1 MDPRLLTLCIGNF
14 VIGTGAMIV
23 TGMLNDIAADFGL
36 RAATAGQLVSVF
48 ALATCVGAPLFA
60 TLGSRIDRRLLL
72 AGSLLVYALLH
83 AAAAFAP
90 SFGALLG
97 VRFFTAIGAAIFT
110 PQAAATLPLLV
121 SPDKRGRAVAF
132 VFLGWSVASVVGVP
146 LGTFIAST
154 LGWRVSMALVAVVA
168 AAVAVAVW
176 RVLPQ
181 RLFVEPV
188 GRAAWGAVLRHRPIM
203 LVVAATMIQ
212 SAGMF
217 TTYTYIAPM
226 MRDVHGISG
235 GALSLMFLAYGA
247 CGVFGNVMAASRMDR
262 ITPGRIVQVA
272 LATSLAAMVLWPL
285 AGLHTAALVLLYM
298 LWGVGGFATN
308 SAQQARLVMLSP
320 ERAAASISLN
330 SSSIYLGQA
339 VGAMCGAAILTVSG
353 PESLHW
359 GSAALMVV
367 ALVVSQRAL
376 ALGGKW
382 QGVQAAPVQAS

>member
-23 TGMLNDIAADFGL
+23 TGMLSDIAADFGL
-36 RAATAGQLVSVF
+36 RAATAGQLISVF

-72 AGSLLVYALLH
+72 AGALMVYALTH
-83 AAAAFAP
+83 AAAALAPNFGSLAGARFA
-90 SFGALLG
+90 A
-97 VRFFTAIGAAIFT
+97 AIGAAIFT

-121 SPDKRGRAVAF
+121 DGPARGRAVAF

-168 AAVAVAVW
+168 AVVSVAVW
-176 RVLPQ
+176 RVLPG
-181 RLFVEPV
+181 RLYVEPV
-188 GRAAWGAVLRHRPIM
+188 GRAAWRAVLRHRPIM

-217 TTYTYIAPM
+217 TTYTYIAPL

-235 GALSLMFLAYGA
+235 TALSLMFLAYGA
-247 CGVFGNVMAASRMDR
+247 CGVLGNVVAASRMER
-262 ITPGRIVQVA
+262 ATPGKIVQVT
-272 LATSLAAMVLWPL
+272 LCTSLAAMVLWPL
-285 AGLHTAALVLLYM
+285 AGLHTAALVALYM
-298 LWGVGGFATN
+298 LWGIGGFATN
-308 SAQQARLVMLSP
+308 SAQQARLVLLSP
-320 ERAAASISLN
+320 ERATVSIALN

-353 PESLHW
+353 PQSLHW
-359 GSAALMVV
+359 ASAVLLVAALG
-367 ALVVSQRAL
+367 VSQWARAL
-376 ALGGKW
+376 GCRWPRGGT
-382 QGVQAAPVQAS
+382 QVGAI